1 MDLIKVLKER
11 ANLFRAQ
18 VHPGSN
24 IFDQAAG
31 RMSELERENKK
42 LAEELTFCENML
54 KMFGEIELAE
64 TPEKDLVGYADADG
78 NYILQPSQEKLS

>member
-18 VHPGSN
+18 VSGGSN

-31 RMSELERENKK
+31 KIDKLERENKK
-42 LAEELTFCENML
+42 LTEELTFCENLL

-64 TPEKDLVGYADADG
+64 VPEKDLMGYTDTEG

>member
-11 ANLFRAQ
+11 ANLFRVQ

-31 RMSELERENKK
+31 KMSELERENKK
-42 LAEELTFCENML
+42 LTEELTFCENLL

-64 TPEKDLVGYADADG
+64 TEDTVEMYPTTNNIPV
-78 NYILQPSQEKLS
+78 LSKERIS